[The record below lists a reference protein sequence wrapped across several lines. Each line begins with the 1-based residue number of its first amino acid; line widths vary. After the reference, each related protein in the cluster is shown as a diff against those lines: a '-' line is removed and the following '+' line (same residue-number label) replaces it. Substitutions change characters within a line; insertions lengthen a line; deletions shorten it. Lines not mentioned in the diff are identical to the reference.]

1 MMNDTAAVSPTTVE
15 PKTVMLVS
23 TTTSTVTYTIT
34 STYQMLCTA
43 LPHEE
48 NRALL
53 ATETPKCAESP
64 SLTGE
69 HKIVV
74 VS

>member
-1 MMNDTAAVSPTTVE
+1 MMKPPDTAAVSPTTVE
-15 PKTVMLVS
+15 PA

-48 NRALL
+48 NRTLL
-53 ATETPKCAESP
+53 ATEPPICTESP